1 MILIDGVS
9 PTTRKP
15 GAYLA
20 IETTGA
26 RTGLPAV
33 ADKVLVI
40 GHRLTG
46 GLSSSGVPV
55 QVYSEAD
62 ARAQAGAGTPA
73 ALAVKALLEQNPYVA
88 EIWMCLVNE
97 AGGGAAATG
106 SALVALSSLTAGTLY
121 LKIGRHVLT
130 IGLAGD
136 EADTD
141 VAQAIVDAITAASWL
156 PFSAARSTATANL
169 TCKTKGLAGNDWLFA
184 YEYSG
189 SGLTLTLTQ
198 PTGGATDGAIATLLT
213 AVYAE
218 QFDII
223 VSELNEPASA
233 DAIITHLDALMGPME
248 QRPGLG
254 LCGYKGSLAQA
265 TTFSAARNS
274 GIFGVPYMRMTR
286 THPIEVAAAV
296 AGAFVSEPDRARPL
310 NGLVLKPVVPPDS
323 IADRLSRAEIE
334 SALANGLMPL
344 EVRGSDVCLVRS
356 VSTYVEDANGDAD
369 DTLLDLQTMR
379 VLFYFQYALK
389 LKFQQELARVKLA
402 ALAQTPNTTDPD
414 KMKSLAVGVAMQL
427 QTELGYLQGVEDD
440 LDRFIFEIDSIVSG
454 RVNAQI
460 PARIVPGL
468 HVVAGSI
475 QLIL

>member
-33 ADKVLVI
+33 ADKVLII
-40 GHRLTG
+40 GHRLG
-46 GLSSSGVPV
+46 SSSSTSGVPV

-62 ARAQAGAGTPA
+62 ARDQAGAGTPV

-88 EIWMCLVNE
+88 EIWLCMVNE
-97 AGGGAAATG
+97 AGGSVVATG
-106 SALVALSSLTAGTLY
+106 SILAAVSSLTAGTLY
-121 LKIGRHVLT
+121 LKIGRHVLP

-136 EADTD
+136 ETD
-141 VAQAIVDAITAASWL
+141 AEVAQAMVGAITAASWL
-156 PFSAARSTATANL
+156 PFSATRSTATVNL
-169 TCKTKGLAGNDWLFA
+169 TCKVKGLAGNDWLLA
-184 YEYSG
+184 TEYTG
-189 SGLTLTLTQ
+189 TGLTLTKTQ
-198 PTGGATDGAIATLLT
+198 PSGGATNGAIATVLT

-218 QFDII
+218 QFDLI
-223 VSELNEPASA
+223 VSEFNAGVEAE
-233 DAIITHLDALMGPME
+233 AIITHLDALMGPME
-248 QRPGLG
+248 QRPGIG
-254 LCGYKGSLAQA
+254 LCGYKGTLSQA
-265 TTFSAARNS
+265 TTFTSALNS
-274 GIFGVPYMRMTR
+274 GVFGTPYLRNTR

-296 AGAFVSEPDRARPL
+296 AGAFISEPDRARPL
-310 NGLVLKPVVPPDS
+310 NGMVLKPVVPPDS
-323 IADRLSRAEIE
+323 IADRLSRSEIE

-379 VLFYFQYALK
+379 VLFYFQYALR

-402 ALAQTPNTTDPD
+402 AVAQTPNTTDPE

-427 QTELGYLQGVEDD
+427 QTDLGYLQGVEDD
-440 LDRFIFEIDSIVSG
+440 LDRFVFEIDPLVSG